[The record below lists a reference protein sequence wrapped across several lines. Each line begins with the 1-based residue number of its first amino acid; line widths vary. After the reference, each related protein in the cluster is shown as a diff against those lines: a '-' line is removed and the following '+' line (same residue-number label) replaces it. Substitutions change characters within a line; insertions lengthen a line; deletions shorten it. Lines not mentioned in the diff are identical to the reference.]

1 MLSVEKVVY
10 SYVFLMFVMIER
22 DKLVRTL
29 HTLKLFVNRS
39 LCLDSVLVRLNGF
52 HLNRELLE
60 AAMTNAYVETV
71 GDKAD
76 TLYADIKSVRF
87 DQVTFSMLD
96 VIRLLSGR
104 FGWCSGSC
112 VLAFDYTDEEFYGC
126 VQGFYIHGWT
136 GKDAITGKFKFL
148 TCSMV
153 MSSTGQRIPLL
164 SVPIAL
170 GHQMSK
176 EILYVLSLLKPLV
189 GKIELILFDRGF
201 YCKEL
206 IDGLTYAQINYL
218 IFIPKNEQVKKEL
231 ETMQK
236 GENQIRLYEFD
247 YQKDKNKQHSNTF
260 QIFLKSV
267 YSKRLDKELD
277 WAFATNVEQIQIDSI
292 IKTYMQRWM
301 IETQFRIQD
310 EANIK
315 CKSTDMT
322 IRYFF
327 FVYEQ
332 LLQILW
338 GCFYQQEVSFKKF
351 LIDISK
357 TCNNLV
363 TNAPST
369 PPSTRET
376 PRV

>member
-1 MLSVEKVVY
+1 M
-10 SYVFLMFVMIER
+10 
-22 DKLVRTL
+22 RTL
-29 HTLKLFVNRS
+29 HTLKFFVNNS
-39 LCLDSVLVRLNGF
+39 LGLDEQSSRVSGF
-52 HLNRELLE
+52 YFNRELLE
-60 AAMTNAYVETV
+60 AAMANTYVETV

-76 TLYADIKSVRF
+76 TLYAGVKRVRF

-96 VIRLLSGR
+96 VVKLMSEK
-104 FGWCSGSC
+104 FNWVNGSC
-112 VLAFDYTDEEFYGC
+112 VLAFDYTDEEFYGD

-136 GKDAITGKFKFL
+136 GENAVTGKFKFL

-153 MSSTGQRIPLL
+153 ASSTGQRIPLL

-176 EILYVLSLLKPLV
+176 EVLYVLSLLKPLV
-189 GKIELILFDRGF
+189 GKIELVLFDRGF

-206 IDGLTYAQINYL
+206 IDGLTHAQIHYL
-218 IFIPKNEQVKKEL
+218 IFVPKNEQVKKEL

-236 GENQIRLYEFD
+236 GENRIKLYEFD
-247 YQKDKNKQHSNTF
+247 YQKDKNKQHSSTS
-260 QIFLKSV
+260 QIFLKNV

-277 WAFATNVEQIQIDSI
+277 WAFATNVEQIAIDSI
-292 IKTYMQRWM
+292 IKTYMQRWK
-301 IETQFRIQD
+301 IETDFRVQD

-332 LLQILW
+332 LLQMLW
-338 GCFYQQEVSFKKF
+338 GCLYQQEVSFKKF
-351 LIDISK
+351 LIEMSK
-357 TCNNLV
+357 ICN
-363 TNAPST
+363 TTIANA
-369 PPSTRET
+369 R
-376 PRV
+376 